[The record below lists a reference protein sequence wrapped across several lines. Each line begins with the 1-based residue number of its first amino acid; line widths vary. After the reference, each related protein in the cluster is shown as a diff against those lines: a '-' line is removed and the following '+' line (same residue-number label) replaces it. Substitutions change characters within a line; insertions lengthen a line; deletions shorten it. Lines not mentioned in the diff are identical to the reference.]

1 MVKYILI
8 VFLFAGNLYAAPQ
21 QDSTVAEVQRDI
33 FQELKQPG
41 ANGGSIH
48 LSCSPAIDNL
58 LHLHINQNKRHNSF
72 SGYRI
77 QIFSTSSYGSNMEK
91 LKQMRDDFEKA
102 FPDMPAYLKYFD
114 PDFKIRVGNFRTKLE
129 SIPALYRIRKL
140 YPSSYPVKTEI
151 TLNEMKRIPMQD
163 IPVEELEITEGQ

>member
-8 VFLFAGNLYAAPQ
+8 AFLFAGNLYAAPQ
-21 QDSTVAEVQRDI
+21 QDSTSTEVNYDI
-33 FQELKQPG
+33 FQTLKEPG
-41 ANGGSIH
+41 VNGGSVH
-48 LSCSPAIDNL
+48 LACSPSIDNL
-58 LHLHINQNKRHNSF
+58 VHLHINQNKRNKSY

-91 LKQMRDDFEKA
+91 LKQMRDDFEKT
-102 FPDMPAYLKYFD
+102 FPDIPAYLKYID

-129 SIPALYRIRKL
+129 SIPTLYRVRKL

-151 TLNEMKRIPMQD
+151 TLDEMKRIPMQD
-163 IPVEELEITEGQ
+163 IPVDEVDAAE

>member
-8 VFLFAGNLYAAPQ
+8 VFLFAGKLYAAPQ
-21 QDSTVAEVQRDI
+21 QDSIVTEVYYDI
-33 FQELKQPG
+33 FQELNQPG
-41 ANGGSIH
+41 ENGGNVH

-58 LHLHINQNKRHNSF
+58 LHLHINQNKRNESF

-77 QIFSTSSYGSNMEK
+77 QIFSRSSYGSDMAK

-102 FPDMPAYLKYFD
+102 FPDIPAYLKYFD
-114 PDFKIRVGNFRTKLE
+114 PDFKIRIGNFRTKLE
-129 SIPALYRIRKL
+129 CIPTLHRIRKL

-151 TLNEMKRIPMQD
+151 TLEEMKRIPMQD
-163 IPVEELEITEGQ
+163 IPVEELETEEQ

>member
-8 VFLFAGNLYAAPQ
+8 AFLFAGNLYAAPQ
-21 QDSTVAEVQRDI
+21 QDSTSTEVNYDI
-33 FQELKQPG
+33 FQTLKEPG
-41 ANGGSIH
+41 ANGGSVH
-48 LSCSPAIDNL
+48 LACSPSIDNL
-58 LHLHINQNKRHNSF
+58 VHLHINQNKRNKSY

-91 LKQMRDDFEKA
+91 LKQMRDDFEKT
-102 FPDMPAYLKYFD
+102 FPDIPAYLKYID

-129 SIPALYRIRKL
+129 SIPTLYRIKKL

-151 TLNEMKRIPMQD
+151 TLDEMKRIPMQD
-163 IPVEELEITEGQ
+163 IPVDEVDTAE